1 MVRQRERVTF
11 NRGSA
16 ALDSKVSAGLSH
28 NRISAVHQSKTRPH
42 TGVETLL
49 DLQRIHGNAFVQR
62 LVQHKLAVGRAGDRY
77 GQEADRVADAPARK
91 KGADSSMQAVS
102 RQAELGV
109 RPMCTE
115 CND

>member
-1 MVRQRERVTF
+1 MRQRERVTLNQVSAT
-11 NRGSA
+11 NR
-16 ALDSKVSAGLSH
+16 KVSAGLAG
-28 NRISAVHQSKTRPH
+28 NRKSTVHRNFSGIEK
-42 TGVETLL
+42 LL
-49 DLQRIHGNAFVQR
+49 DLQRSHGNAFVER

-115 CND
+115 CNDET